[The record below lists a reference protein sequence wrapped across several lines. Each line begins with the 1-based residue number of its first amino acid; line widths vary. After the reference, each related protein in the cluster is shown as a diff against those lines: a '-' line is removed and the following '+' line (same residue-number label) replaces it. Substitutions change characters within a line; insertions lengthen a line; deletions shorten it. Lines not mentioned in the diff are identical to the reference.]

1 MRKTLLAILVA
12 LGFISSA
19 SVVKADTYATNI
31 ISISL
36 TAFLQNNQQ
45 PPVKGIA
52 NTPAPIKYVRTTA
65 FLLQC
70 LAQDKH
76 AQGQYVSTSF
86 PVGAKLAIVAQY
98 SPTTINPDSITFS
111 YKVLDKYNHEIVDV
125 SDIVIFTLDG
135 TFGASIN
142 NGPIFVNN
150 SLYAPKGINQFIST
164 ITFDDTFISGGS
176 NLKFYLSG
184 VTVNT
189 VTDSF
194 PSKTGVYTET
204 QTTIQTGASG
214 DGYYNGVEM
223 IVTGGFTSS
232 STSTLNLP

>member
-1 MRKTLLAILVA
+1 MKRLIISLFVA
-12 LGFISSA
+12 VGLIGSA
-19 SVVKADTYATNI
+19 SIAQADVYVTNI
-31 ISISL
+31 MSISL
-36 TAFLQNNQQ
+36 TAIAQNNQL
-45 PPVKGIA
+45 PAVKGIA
-52 NTPAPIKYVRTTA
+52 NTPTPLKYVKSTD
-65 FLLQC
+65 FLLKC

-76 AQGQYVSTSF
+76 AQGQYGSTSF
-86 PVGAKLAIVAQY
+86 PLSAKLAIVAQY

-125 SDIVIFTLDG
+125 SDIMKFTLDG

-142 NGPIFVNN
+142 SGAMYINN
-150 SLYAPKGINQFIST
+150 NLYAPKGINQFIST
-164 ITFDDTFISGGS
+164 VTFDDTFISAGS

-189 VTDSF
+189 VTDSYS
-194 PSKTGVYTET
+194 SKNRVCSET

-214 DGYYNGVEM
+214 DGYYNGIEM

-232 STSTLNLP
+232 STTIFSLP